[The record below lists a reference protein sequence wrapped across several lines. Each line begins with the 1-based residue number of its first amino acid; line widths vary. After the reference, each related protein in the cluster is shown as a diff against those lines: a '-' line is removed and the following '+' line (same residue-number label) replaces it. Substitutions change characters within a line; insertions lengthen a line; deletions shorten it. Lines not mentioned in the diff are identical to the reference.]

1 MLIFVKS
8 DIIFISKQYIYSV
21 EGVGVMK
28 EKKAWYVSGYMALLF
43 AIVAGAGG
51 IYLFISQT
59 SQNQPSG
66 LMIGVGIFLVL
77 LSALCLSSLMIVQP
91 NEAKVVTLFGTYM
104 GSVLESG
111 LWMVLPLTSKAKI
124 SLKVRNFNSQ
134 TLKVNDAEGNP
145 VEIGAVVVFKVMDT
159 ARASFDVDNYERF
172 VEIQSETAVRHIAA
186 QYPYDVFSEDVA
198 LSLRGNADEVAAE
211 LNRELQNRL
220 SVAGVKV
227 IETRLTHLAYAQEI
241 ASAMLQRQ
249 QAIAIVAARSKIVE
263 GAVGMVDMALR
274 QLEANGI
281 TLDDERRA
289 AMVNNLMVSIVSD
302 RAATPVIN
310 TGTLY
315 G

>member
-1 MLIFVKS
+1 MN
-8 DIIFISKQYIYSV
+8 
-21 EGVGVMK
+21 

-43 AIVAGAGG
+43 SVVAAAGG
-51 IYLFISQT
+51 IFLTISEA
-59 SQNQPSG
+59 SKDSG
-66 LMIGVGIFLVL
+66 SGVIIGVGAFLIL
-77 LSALCLSSLMIVQP
+77 LSVICLSSLTIVQP
-91 NEAKVVTLFGTYM
+91 NEAKVVTFFGTYM

-111 LWMVLPLTSKAKI
+111 LWMVLPLTNKVNI

-172 VEIQSETAVRHIAA
+172 VEIQSETAIRHIAA
-186 QYPYDVFSEDVA
+186 QYPYDVFSTDA
-198 LSLRGNADEVAAE
+198 ASSLRGNADEVAAE
-211 LNRELQNRL
+211 LGNELQNRL
-220 SVAGVKV
+220 AVAGVKV
-227 IETRLTHLAYAQEI
+227 LETRLTHLAYAQEI

-274 QLEANGI
+274 QLEENGI
-281 TLDDERRA
+281 SLDAERRA
-289 AMVNNLMVSIVSD
+289 AMVNNLMVAIVSD

>member
-1 MLIFVKS
+1 MN
-8 DIIFISKQYIYSV
+8 
-21 EGVGVMK
+21 
-28 EKKAWYVSGYMALLF
+28 EKKAWYVSGYMALLISVI
-43 AIVAGAGG
+43 AAGG
-51 IYLFISQT
+51 GIFLIISEA
-59 SQNQPSG
+59 SKESGSG
-66 LMIGVGIFLVL
+66 LMIGVGVFLVL
-77 LSALCLSSLMIVQP
+77 LSAICLSSLMIVQP
-91 NEAKVVTLFGTYM
+91 NEAKVVTFFGTYM

-111 LWMVLPLTSKAKI
+111 LWMVLPLTSKANI

-172 VEIQSETAVRHIAA
+172 VEIQSETAIRHIAA
-186 QYPYDVFSEDVA
+186 QYPYDVFSDGDA
-198 LSLRGNADEVAAE
+198 LSLRGNADEVASE
-211 LNRELQNRL
+211 LNHELQNRL
-220 SVAGVKV
+220 AVAGVKV
-227 IETRLTHLAYAQEI
+227 LETRLTHLAYAQEI

-274 QLEANGI
+274 QLEENGI

-289 AMVNNLMVSIVSD
+289 AMVNNLMVAIVSD

>member
-1 MLIFVKS
+1 MN
-8 DIIFISKQYIYSV
+8 
-21 EGVGVMK
+21 

-43 AIVAGAGG
+43 SVVAAAGG
-51 IYLFISQT
+51 IFLTISEA
-59 SQNQPSG
+59 SKDNGSAVI
-66 LMIGVGIFLVL
+66 IGVGAFLIVL
-77 LSALCLSSLMIVQP
+77 SVICLSSLTIVQP
-91 NEAKVVTLFGTYM
+91 NEAKVVTFFGTYM

-111 LWMVLPLTSKAKI
+111 LWMVLPLTNKANI

-172 VEIQSETAVRHIAA
+172 VEIQSETAIRHIAA
-186 QYPYDVFSEDVA
+186 QYPYDVFSSDA
-198 LSLRGNADEVAAE
+198 ASSLRGNADEVAAE
-211 LNRELQNRL
+211 LGNELQNRL
-220 SVAGVKV
+220 AVAGVKV
-227 IETRLTHLAYAQEI
+227 LETRLTHLAYAQEI

-274 QLEANGI
+274 QLEENGI
-281 TLDDERRA
+281 SLDAERRA
-289 AMVNNLMVSIVSD
+289 AMVNNLMVAIVSD

>member
-1 MLIFVKS
+1 M
-8 DIIFISKQYIYSV
+8 
-21 EGVGVMK
+21 
-28 EKKAWYVSGYMALLF
+28 
-43 AIVAGAGG
+43 
-51 IYLFISQT
+51 
-59 SQNQPSG
+59 
-66 LMIGVGIFLVL
+66 
-77 LSALCLSSLMIVQP
+77 
-91 NEAKVVTLFGTYM
+91 VTFFGTYM

-111 LWMVLPLTSKAKI
+111 LWMVLPLTNKVNI

-172 VEIQSETAVRHIAA
+172 VEIQSETAIRHIAA
-186 QYPYDVFSEDVA
+186 QYPYDVFSSDA
-198 LSLRGNADEVAAE
+198 ASSLRGNADEVAAE
-211 LNRELQNRL
+211 LGNELQNRL
-220 SVAGVKV
+220 AVAGVKV
-227 IETRLTHLAYAQEI
+227 LETRLTHLAYAQEI

-274 QLEANGI
+274 QLEENGI
-281 TLDDERRA
+281 SLDAERRA
-289 AMVNNLMVSIVSD
+289 AMVNNLMVAIVSD